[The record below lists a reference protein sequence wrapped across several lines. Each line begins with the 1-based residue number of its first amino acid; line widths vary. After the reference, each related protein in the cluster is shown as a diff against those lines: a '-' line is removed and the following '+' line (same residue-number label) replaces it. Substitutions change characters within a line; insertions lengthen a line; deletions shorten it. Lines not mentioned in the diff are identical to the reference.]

1 MSAVPPKPGWL
12 PQWTYAGKATL
23 FLGGKQAQLMEY
35 RGHTRGDTVVLFPHA
50 RVLVMGDLLTTAVT
64 IPLIVNYDDGGS

>member
-1 MSAVPPKPGWL
+1 M
-12 PQWTYAGKATL
+12 TL

-50 RVLVMGDLLTTAVT
+50 RVLVMGDLLTTV
-64 IPLIVNYDDGGS
+64 DDNPPDRELRRWRQLG